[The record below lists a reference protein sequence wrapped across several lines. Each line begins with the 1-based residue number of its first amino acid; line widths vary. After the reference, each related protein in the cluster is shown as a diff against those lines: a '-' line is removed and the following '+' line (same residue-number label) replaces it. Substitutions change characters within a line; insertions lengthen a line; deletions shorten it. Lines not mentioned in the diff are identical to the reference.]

1 MQFKMSDIGLL
12 PSIWIRK
19 GWMGGG
25 QIDSLYRAGIDVE
38 NAFSNVSLLFQS
50 VPMIHTTTSSSYSYG
65 TIPIIQTETAGLISR
80 RRNSMEFIKKY
91 SRLSS
96 VVFCVVI
103 VFFGTTRHTQDK
115 ATTSSPENA
124 YGSSRGRQSSKLKE
138 HEDHHILNKMR
149 EEFNVWVK
157 EHGREYAEEEK
168 DRRFHIWT
176 QNHLR

>member
-1 MQFKMSDIGLL
+1 
-12 PSIWIRK
+12 
-19 GWMGGG
+19 
-25 QIDSLYRAGIDVE
+25 
-38 NAFSNVSLLFQS
+38 
-50 VPMIHTTTSSSYSYG
+50 MIPTTTSSSYSYG
-65 TIPIIQTETAGLISR
+65 TIPIIQTETPGVISR

-96 VVFCVVI
+96 VVLCAVI
-103 VFFGTTRHTQDK
+103 VVFGSTLHTRDK

-124 YGSSRGRQSSKLKE
+124 YGLSRGRQSSKLKE
-138 HEDHHILNKMR
+138 HEDQHILNKMR

>member
-1 MQFKMSDIGLL
+1 
-12 PSIWIRK
+12 
-19 GWMGGG
+19 MGGG

-115 ATTSSPENA
+115 ATTSSPDFSLTTLIAIVIKNNLH
-124 YGSSRGRQSSKLKE
+124 YKGVLGLCQGPPL
-138 HEDHHILNKMR
+138 
-149 EEFNVWVK
+149 
-157 EHGREYAEEEK
+157 
-168 DRRFHIWT
+168 RRRYLGCPVLFMLS
-176 QNHLR
+176 QQLL